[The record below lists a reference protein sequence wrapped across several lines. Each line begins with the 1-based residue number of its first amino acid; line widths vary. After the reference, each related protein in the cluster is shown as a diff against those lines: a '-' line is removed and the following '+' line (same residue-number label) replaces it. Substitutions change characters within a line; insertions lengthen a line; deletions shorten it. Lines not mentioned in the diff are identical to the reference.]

1 MCEGRTMVQNVSN
14 QNPYGSIDR
23 VGMTQDGRV
32 VYKVTDGNGEIA
44 GGLSVAQKDC
54 DMFERSYRD
63 VMEAAPKLE
72 QYMKTHTEEDMK
84 RQQKRG
90 RWIIGGSALIGGL
103 IPALTS
109 HFITQKTVWQALMTL
124 AGTVAGLFVGI
135 KVGTKAMTPPGAE
148 QMTRA
153 TQTLSKLDI
162 QQI

>member
-1 MCEGRTMVQNVSN
+1 MCEGKTMVKNVSN

-32 VYKVTDGNGEIA
+32 VYKVTDGNGDIA

-72 QYMKTHTEEDMK
+72 KYMQTHTEEDIK
-84 RQQKRG
+84 KQQKKG
-90 RWIIGGSALIGGL
+90 KWIIGGSALVGGL

-109 HFITQKTVWQALMTL
+109 HYITGKTWVQALITL
-124 AGTVAGLFVGI
+124 GGTIAGLFVGI
-135 KVGTKAMTPPGAE
+135 KAGTKAMTPPGAD
-148 QMTRA
+148 QLSRA

-162 QQI
+162 QQV